1 MTLGGKNQAHTW
13 TMIAGATNEGVMFN
27 VNLDVNT
34 ERCTQHPF
42 SSPSRVWSWS
52 TTHCLLC
59 RSMSTTTSLGSTP
72 APKKHATASSD
83 VRAYPRGVIL
93 RQRFSRNCM
102 SLWATG
108 GAGKMDLSGG
118 RASALARVSGAV
130 VVMMSITK
138 GSSAKSGRTGTSG
151 IDTCTRSNQRGN
163 VSTGTEKAISDAATC
178 PADATG
184 GVAVFAGRAHAR
196 STSQSFDLY
205 PA

>member
-1 MTLGGKNQAHTW
+1 MSQARTW

-42 SSPSRVWSWS
+42 CSPSRVWFWS
-52 TTHCLLC
+52 TTHCFLC
-59 RSMSTTTSLGSTP
+59 KSMSATTSLGLIP

-130 VVMMSITK
+130 VVVMSITK

-151 IDTCTRSNQRGN
+151 IDTCTQFEQRGH
-163 VSTGTEKAISDAATC
+163 VSTGTQKANSDAATS

-184 GVAVFAGRAHAR
+184 GAAAFASRAYAR
-196 STSQSFDLY
+196 STSQ
-205 PA
+205 